1 MAKQG
6 PFFAP
11 RRSGTTR
18 TQQQQQVT
26 EVTETVDQS
35 AVTVGPEPKLTQA
48 QVEQDNKDSRSFM
61 MILGIITLLILVI
74 LYFIFNAAV
83 GG

>member
-18 TQQQQQVT
+18 TQQQQV
-26 EVTETVDQS
+26 VTETVEES

-48 QVEQDNKDSRSFM
+48 QIAQDDKDNRSFM
-61 MILGIITLLILVI
+61 ITLGFITLFILII

-83 GG
+83 GN